1 MKKRII
7 IATLIAVLL
16 TIGGIILYLD
26 PFKEET
32 KPEIVEVKAIDN
44 IGKFGYVL
52 YENKTEVYKEYF
64 NTLKDTLNQEVIDEK
79 KYAELLAEL
88 FVIDFYTLNNKTSNT
103 DIGGIEFIHKE
114 AKDTFILSAKDT
126 IYKYVESNVYGDRK
140 QKLPEVAT
148 VTLKNIT
155 NEKFTGEKV
164 SDDNCY
170 KVEMT
175 LTYKEDMGYPTTV
188 TTTLVHGGEKLYIVE
203 VK

>member
-1 MKKRII
+1 MNKKVII
-7 IATLIAVLL
+7 GVLIAIILI
-16 TIGGIILYLD
+16 TGGTILYLD
-26 PFKEET
+26 PFKEEV
-32 KPEIVEVKAIDN
+32 KPEVVEVKAIDN

-52 YENKTEVYKEYF
+52 YENKTDVYKEYF
-64 NTLKDTLNQEVIDEK
+64 NNLKETLNQEIIDEK

-88 FVIDFYTLNNKTSNT
+88 FVIDFYTLSNKASNT
-103 DIGGIEFIHKE
+103 DIGGIEFVHKE
-114 AKDTFILSAKDT
+114 AKDTFILAAKDT

-148 VTLKNIT
+148 VTLINTK

-164 SDDNCY
+164 TDDNCY
-170 KVEMT
+170 KVEMN

-188 TTTLVHGGEKLYIVE
+188 TITLVHSGEKLYVVE

>member
-1 MKKRII
+1 MNKKVI
-7 IATLIAVLL
+7 TGVLIAIILI
-16 TIGGIILYLD
+16 TGGTVLYLD
-26 PFKEET
+26 PFKEEV
-32 KPEIVEVKAIDN
+32 KPEVVEVKAIDN

-64 NTLKDTLNQEVIDEK
+64 NNLKETLNQEIIDEK

-88 FVIDFYTLNNKTSNT
+88 FVIDFYTLSNKVSNT
-103 DIGGIEFIHKE
+103 DIGGIEFVHKE
-114 AKDTFILSAKDT
+114 AKDTFILAAKDT

-148 VTLKNIT
+148 VTLVNTK
-155 NEKFTGEKV
+155 NEKFTGETV
-164 SDDNCY
+164 TDDNCY
-170 KVEMT
+170 KVEMN

-188 TTTLVHGGEKLYIVE
+188 TITLVHSGEKLYVVE